1 MNSTL
6 TLLTNKGAGRP
17 ALQKIERVEGMNKS
31 WELAGRKVLWT
42 WDNTIWVI
50 VHEVWGKYVI
60 RSMDGNEFTKVEK
73 SEVILINK

>member
-1 MNSTL
+1 
-6 TLLTNKGAGRP
+6 
-17 ALQKIERVEGMNKS
+17 MNKS

-73 SEVILINK
+73 QEVILINNYSGGKANE